1 MEKKRKQPK
10 TVTTQAEN
18 KEYLHKKLLVLKSYE
33 GSDGSHNHC
42 EVCWA
47 RFSKYQCDHQY
58 GYFEPM
64 SSCWICPECFVRA
77 RRKSPIR
84 GQLN

>member
-1 MEKKRKQPK
+1 MSIEWYL
-10 TVTTQAEN
+10 AEYKN

-64 SSCWICPECFVRA
+64 SSCWICPECFNELAPLFGWVVE
-77 RRKSPIR
+77 
-84 GQLN
+84 